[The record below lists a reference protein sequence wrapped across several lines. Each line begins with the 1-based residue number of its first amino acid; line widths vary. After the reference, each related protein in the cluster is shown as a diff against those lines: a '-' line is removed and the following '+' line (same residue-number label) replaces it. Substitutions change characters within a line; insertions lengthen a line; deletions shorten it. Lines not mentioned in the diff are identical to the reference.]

1 MLRFLATFL
10 FLAAFA
16 TQTFQRSFIVY
27 SYYTNT
33 AAYIKNCENKKSPS
47 LHCNGKCQMQKK
59 LKEEEKKDQQNPERK
74 QENRPEVVSS
84 KSFFPSLT
92 ECLTINTTP
101 QNSYPVVAKLAGY
114 SSSIFHPPSMV

>member
-1 MLRFLATFL
+1 MFRFLATIL

-16 TQTFQRSFIVY
+16 TQTFHRSFIVY

-33 AAYIKNCENKKSPS
+33 AAYSKNCENKKSPS

-92 ECLTINTTP
+92 EYLTINTTP
-101 QNSYPVVAKLAGY
+101 QNSYPVVTKLAGY